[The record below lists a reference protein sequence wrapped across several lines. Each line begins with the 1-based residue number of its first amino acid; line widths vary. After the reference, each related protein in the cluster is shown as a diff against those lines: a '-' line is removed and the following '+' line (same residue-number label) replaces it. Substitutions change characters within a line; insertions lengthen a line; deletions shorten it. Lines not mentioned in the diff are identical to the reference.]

1 MQVDELT
8 DVIAPYESHHH
19 YQQKLPNPFDVRK
32 MRVLNIESSAFHR
45 FVHRLNLPALAI
57 CCNRVFKPMVKIV
70 GLPDLEVVENPR
82 HFHPLPVFGV
92 ECPEVLPDSDVV
104 SYTVLVQSPDSSLAD
119 ELPVRQKA
127 VDIVRTEQIDV
138 SLHEVNP
145 LL

>member
-57 CCNRVFKPMVKIV
+57 CCNRVFKP
-70 GLPDLEVVENPR
+70 
-82 HFHPLPVFGV
+82 
-92 ECPEVLPDSDVV
+92 
-104 SYTVLVQSPDSSLAD
+104 TSLW
-119 ELPVRQKA
+119 
-127 VDIVRTEQIDV
+127 
-138 SLHEVNP
+138 
-145 LL
+145 